1 MAIAQTPTVKYLSGS
16 SGSVTFDVVPKST
29 LCLTIV
35 GTIGGGTVTPT
46 LKDSAKSPG
55 TGMALESVPG
65 EAVSFTA
72 EGHVFFFVPDVDQ
85 LVVTLTGGSGTSLTV
100 KLGTGLTTP

>member
-1 MAIAQTPTVKYLSGS
+1 MALPEPTTKALTGS
-16 SGSVTFDVVPKST
+16 SGSVTFTVSPKST

-85 LVVTLTGGSGTSLTV
+85 LVVTLAGGSGTDLLV
-100 KLGTGLTTP
+100 KLGSGITTP

>member
-1 MAIAQTPTVKYLSGS
+1 MAITAPETQALAGS
-16 SGSVTFDVVPKST
+16 SGSVTFSVTPKST
-29 LCLTIV
+29 VCLTVV

-46 LKDSAKSPG
+46 LKDTAKSPG

-65 EAVSFTA
+65 EAVAFTA

-85 LVVTLTGGSGTSLTV
+85 LIVTLAGGSGTDLNI
-100 KLGTGLTTP
+100 KLGTGLTTR

>member
-1 MAIAQTPTVKYLSGS
+1 MAIAQSPLIEHLSGS
-16 SGSVTFDVVPKST
+16 TGTATFTVTPKST
-29 LCLTIV
+29 LCLTVV

-46 LKDSAKSPG
+46 LKDTASSPG
-55 TGMALESVPG
+55 TGMPLESVPG
-65 EAVSFTA
+65 EAVAFTT

-85 LVVTLTGGSGTSLTV
+85 LIVTLAGASGASLTI